1 MSGPQRSI
9 GGIRVGFVG
18 LIIVLMLNSI
28 GPNSAFAQNQPTEHP
43 RVADMLPQPP
53 QEAPMEMMGDGE
65 YHRYDETAPP
75 PFDFWQPTWMPCQ
88 SLRTNRSLVLGHL
101 YFGMDIM
108 GWATKGVHAPPLLTT
123 GSLASEGIIGQ
134 GNTSVLFGNE
144 FIQNEM
150 RPGGKLTIGW
160 WFDPS
165 QTQGGIEWHYF
176 ELSGQRIRFN
186 AGDDSQSFV
195 IARPIIDGSTGDNGS
210 VIIAND
216 TQSGTI
222 RISSDLQLTSTGIVF
237 HDLLWGNQFTRVD
250 YLVGYRHTHLY
261 DALKTREILAPL
273 DANGGF
279 DPDTVVTR
287 VDQFR
292 TVNQFDG
299 ADFGLKGWW
308 SRNGKLAITGLSK
321 IAIGAN
327 NNNVIIDG
335 YTKEGSGR
343 SATTT
348 SGGVLTSP
356 SNIGRH
362 GQQQFGIVSEIG
374 LGLEWEPACFWKF
387 NLGYT
392 WFYWSE
398 VARAVSQ
405 VDTRLDDSASRLNTT
420 SFWAQGLTA
429 GFRYQF

>member
-1 MSGPQRSI
+1 M
-9 GGIRVGFVG
+9 
-18 LIIVLMLNSI
+18 
-28 GPNSAFAQNQPTEHP
+28 
-43 RVADMLPQPP
+43 
-53 QEAPMEMMGDGE
+53 
-65 YHRYDETAPP
+65 
-75 PFDFWQPTWMPCQ
+75 
-88 SLRTNRSLVLGHL
+88 
-101 YFGMDIM
+101 
-108 GWATKGVHAPPLLTT
+108 
-123 GSLASEGIIGQ
+123 
-134 GNTSVLFGNE
+134 
-144 FIQNEM
+144 
-150 RPGGKLTIGW
+150 
-160 WFDPS
+160 
-165 QTQGGIEWHYF
+165 
-176 ELSGQRIRFN
+176 
-186 AGDDSQSFV
+186 
-195 IARPIIDGSTGDNGS
+195 
-210 VIIAND
+210 
-216 TQSGTI
+216 
-222 RISSDLQLTSTGIVF
+222 
-237 HDLLWGNQFTRVD
+237 
-250 YLVGYRHTHLY
+250 
-261 DALKTREILAPL
+261 
-273 DANGGF
+273 
-279 DPDTVVTR
+279 VTR